1 MSIMRSYNILL
12 IAIFILTVNLFASG
26 WVDLGATRPSEPTW
40 DVNVVSENDIGI
52 SFQLQGYSNEL
63 LQNGKNRI
71 SFPGGV
77 PILEQGAP
85 NLPRMAR
92 SIIIPDIAHMELS
105 ILETE
110 FIDIQIADIEPSKG
124 NLTRDVNP
132 STVPYTFGKSY
143 EVDEF
148 YPAEIAF
155 LREPY
160 ILRSLRGQT
169 LVLQPIQYNP
179 VQRTL
184 RIFTQINI
192 SIQQNGISQ
201 VNALTQRPPNVGSRE
216 FEHMY
221 RDHFLN
227 YPEDERYD
235 VLGEEGPMLVISYG
249 DFMDEMQSFVDW
261 KNYKG
266 IPTEMVDIADIGDEN
281 DMAQFIY
288 DQYYDNGIAFV
299 LLVGDIDQIET
310 IRRSNGA
317 GSNSP
322 SDNSLTFVAG
332 DDYYPDLI
340 IGRFSAE
347 TGEHVETMVDR
358 TISYEMNPDP
368 AGEWYKKG
376 AGFASNQGP
385 GDDGEDDDEHMD
397 NIRDLLLDYTY
408 IEVDQVYDPDG
419 TVADGEAAINEGRS
433 IINYTGHG
441 SNGSWGNGCPMNN
454 TDVNNLENEGMW
466 PFIWSVACVNGEFHQ
481 GTCYAET
488 WLRATN
494 ESDGTPTGAIAT
506 LMSTVNQAW
515 NPPMEGQDEMNAIF
529 VESYSDHVKR
539 TFGGLSFNGM
549 NQMND
554 SYGSQGY
561 NETYYWTLFGDP
573 SVVVRSDTP
582 TEMDVSHTGVLIIGS
597 TELSIDAG
605 VSGALAA
612 VSVDGQLL
620 AYGHTDASGTI
631 NLEFESALNVPGEL
645 DLVVTAYNKV
655 PYETTLNI
663 IAPDGAYMLLEGL
676 IVSGGDDDVLDYGES
691 GSFYTIF
698 ENVGQDPSGDLSFI
712 VSHQGSMINIITDAI
727 AHESVEA
734 GGQVS
739 VGPFEMEV
747 SWNVE
752 DGSSIPLLV
761 TAMSESEEW
770 EYETQVSVE
779 APSFVLVSSD
789 LIDNGNGTLDPGESI
804 TMQVTLLNAGN
815 APVSYPTFEAMTSDS
830 YLTITNV
837 VSDNDYWWSMGG
849 EINIAIE
856 ITAANDAPI
865 GSSSLVAMTIG
876 SLNTLYENVF
886 PVPITIGIMLEDFET
901 GNFTS
906 FDWNHGGDVDWTIDM
921 DAYSGNYSARS
932 GDIDD
937 GQTSELSMMI
947 NVLYE
952 GDVQFWSKASSEQG
966 SSGNIYDYLEFYIDD
981 QSQELVIG
989 GDTDWN
995 EYSVSLPVGEH
1006 MLRWVYEKDDGQS
1019 SGEDCAWIDRIEFP
1033 PGAVTPLNIDF
1044 GDLNFD
1050 SIVNILDVIVTVNYV
1065 VGHIELNG
1073 QQIENADMNLDGTI
1087 DVLDIL
1093 MIVDQALSE

>member
-1 MSIMRSYNILL
+1 
-12 IAIFILTVNLFASG
+12 
-26 WVDLGATRPSEPTW
+26 
-40 DVNVVSENDIGI
+40 
-52 SFQLQGYSNEL
+52 
-63 LQNGKNRI
+63 
-71 SFPGGV
+71 
-77 PILEQGAP
+77 
-85 NLPRMAR
+85 
-92 SIIIPDIAHMELS
+92 
-105 ILETE
+105 
-110 FIDIQIADIEPSKG
+110 
-124 NLTRDVNP
+124 
-132 STVPYTFGKSY
+132 
-143 EVDEF
+143 
-148 YPAEIAF
+148 
-155 LREPY
+155 
-160 ILRSLRGQT
+160 
-169 LVLQPIQYNP
+169 
-179 VQRTL
+179 
-184 RIFTQINI
+184 
-192 SIQQNGISQ
+192 
-201 VNALTQRPPNVGSRE
+201 
-216 FEHMY
+216 
-221 RDHFLN
+221 
-227 YPEDERYD
+227 
-235 VLGEEGPMLVISYG
+235 
-249 DFMDEMQSFVDW
+249 
-261 KNYKG
+261 
-266 IPTEMVDIADIGDEN
+266 
-281 DMAQFIY
+281 
-288 DQYYDNGIAFV
+288 
-299 LLVGDIDQIET
+299 
-310 IRRSNGA
+310 
-317 GSNSP
+317 
-322 SDNSLTFVAG
+322 
-332 DDYYPDLI
+332 
-340 IGRFSAE
+340 
-347 TGEHVETMVDR
+347 
-358 TISYEMNPDP
+358 
-368 AGEWYKKG
+368 
-376 AGFASNQGP
+376 
-385 GDDGEDDDEHMD
+385 
-397 NIRDLLLDYTY
+397 
-408 IEVDQVYDPDG
+408 
-419 TVADGEAAINEGRS
+419 
-433 IINYTGHG
+433 
-441 SNGSWGNGCPMNN
+441 
-454 TDVNNLENEGMW
+454 
-466 PFIWSVACVNGEFHQ
+466 
-481 GTCYAET
+481 
-488 WLRATN
+488 
-494 ESDGTPTGAIAT
+494 
-506 LMSTVNQAW
+506 
-515 NPPMEGQDEMNAIF
+515 
-529 VESYSDHVKR
+529 
-539 TFGGLSFNGM
+539 
-549 NQMND
+549 
-554 SYGSQGY
+554 
-561 NETYYWTLFGDP
+561 
-573 SVVVRSDTP
+573 
-582 TEMDVSHTGVLIIGS
+582 
-597 TELSIDAG
+597 
-605 VSGALAA
+605 
-612 VSVDGQLL
+612 
-620 AYGHTDASGTI
+620 
-631 NLEFESALNVPGEL
+631 
-645 DLVVTAYNKV
+645 
-655 PYETTLNI
+655 
-663 IAPDGAYMLLEGL
+663 MLLEGL

-727 AHESVEA
+727 AHESVDA